1 MTIGEICNRQV
12 VIAHA
17 NDTIADAARRMR
29 DFHVG
34 TLVVVEDQADARRP
48 IGILTDRD
56 VIVRVIAEDSRRLDA
71 LRVHDVM
78 SGELVTALEGE
89 SLLDGL
95 KRMRSH
101 GIRRLPV
108 VNDHGGLE
116 GILAFDDLVELL
128 AEELSD
134 LAALLTREQKREAVL
149 S

>member
-1 MTIGEICNRQV
+1 
-12 VIAHA
+12 
-17 NDTIADAARRMR
+17 
-29 DFHVG
+29 
-34 TLVVVEDQADARRP
+34 
-48 IGILTDRD
+48 
-56 VIVRVIAEDSRRLDA
+56 
-71 LRVHDVM
+71 
-78 SGELVTALEGE
+78 
-89 SLLDGL
+89 
-95 KRMRSH
+95 MRSH